1 VGRNARTCG
10 NRGCVGSTDGWK
22 MSNCWTRFMRRK
34 RNDSVALDR
43 TLGGTECDRRSCDP
57 DRALQAPPS
66 RFSPASIDGVI
77 RIEGKMLHPLLGA
90 GSRGSLEV
98 PREANLRDGFRPYKS
113 APEPSKNDRLWGECV
128 NSSSQ
133 STVHSTREERV
144 LRNANRR
151 EQVPYP
157 CINIP

>member
-1 VGRNARTCG
+1 MGRNARTCG

-113 APEPSKNDRLWGECV
+113 APNRQKMIAFGVSASIHPANPRFTVPERSESCGTRTGE
-128 NSSSQ
+128 
-133 STVHSTREERV
+133 
-144 LRNANRR
+144 NRCHTL
-151 EQVPYP
+151 V
-157 CINIP
+157 